1 MREAV
6 VIDAVRTPVG
16 RYGGVLKDVRSD
28 DMAALCIAEIAKR
41 NNLDPSKVE
50 DVILG
55 CSNQAGD
62 DNRNVGRMA
71 LLLAGFPVEIG
82 GQTINRLCG
91 SALNAINSA
100 AQAIKVGEGDVFIAG
115 GTESMT
121 RSPFVF
127 GKAETAFSR
136 DMNVFDSTI
145 GWRFVNPKMKE
156 KYGTLGMGETAEL
169 VAEKYGITR
178 QEQDEFALLTQ
189 QKWGKAFDAGKFKDE
204 MVNVPIPGKKGE
216 VSYVDRDEHP
226 RPDVTMDQLAKL
238 KPAFKKDGTVTAG
251 NASGVNDGAAAVLL
265 MEAQT
270 AKDLGYKPIVRV
282 VASAVAGVHPSYMG
296 LGPIPATRKAL
307 QRAGL
312 KAEQLDVIELN
323 EAFAAQSIPCIRE
336 LGLDPAKVNVN
347 GGAIAIGHPLG
358 STGARIFATLVHE
371 MKRTQCALWPC
382 QHVHR
387 RRTGH
392 CDHRRA
398 RLRISESAAC
408 CRFADSVRKCRT
420 CRFTM
425 TAAYAGKPCLLRSF
439 YGRSAF
445 RYSRT

>member
-28 DMAALCIAEIAKR
+28 DMAALCIAEITKR

-71 LLLAGFPVEIG
+71 LLLAGFPVEVG

-127 GKAETAFSR
+127 GKAETAFPR
-136 DMNVFDSTI
+136 DVKVFDSTI
-145 GWRFVNPKMKE
+145 GWRFVNPKMAE
-156 KYGTLGMGETAEL
+156 KYGTIGMGETAEK
-169 VAEKYGITR
+169 VAEKYSIAR
-178 QEQDEFALLTQ
+178 KEQDEFALATQ
-189 QKWGKAFDAGKFKDE
+189 HKWGAAFAAGKFKDE
-204 MVNVPIPGKKGE
+204 LVCVPTKGAKKGE
-216 VSYVDRDEHP
+216 IILVDRDEHP
-226 RPDVTMDQLAKL
+226 RPDVTMEQLAKL
-238 KPAFKKDGTVTAG
+238 PPAFKKDGTVTAG

-270 AKDLGYKPIVRV
+270 AKALGYKR
-282 VASAVAGVHPSYMG
+282 
-296 LGPIPATRKAL
+296 
-307 QRAGL
+307 
-312 KAEQLDVIELN
+312 
-323 EAFAAQSIPCIRE
+323 C
-336 LGLDPAKVNVN
+336 
-347 GGAIAIGHPLG
+347 
-358 STGARIFATLVHE
+358 
-371 MKRTQCALWPC
+371 
-382 QHVHR
+382 R
-387 RRTGH
+387 RRAPGLHGNGSRSGNTQSATAG
-392 CDHRRA
+392 
-398 RLRISESAAC
+398 RLEDR
-408 CRFADSVRKCRT
+408 
-420 CRFTM
+420 
-425 TAAYAGKPCLLRSF
+425 
-439 YGRSAF
+439 
-445 RYSRT
+445 

>member
-16 RYGGVLKDVRSD
+16 KYGGVLKDVRSD

-41 NNLDPSKVE
+41 NNLDPNKVE
-50 DVILG
+50 DVIFG

-71 LLLAGFPVEIG
+71 LLLAGFPVEVG

-100 AQAIKVGEGDVFIAG
+100 AQAIKVGEGDVFVAG

-127 GKAETAFSR
+127 GKAETAFPR
-136 DMNVFDSTI
+136 DVKVYDSTI
-145 GWRFVNPKMKE
+145 GWRFVNPKMQE
-156 KYGTLGMGETAEL
+156 KYGTLGMGETAEK

-178 QEQDEFALLTQ
+178 KEQDEFAFATQ
-189 QKWGKAFDAGKFKDE
+189 HKWGDAFTSGRFKDE
-204 MVNVPIPGKKGE
+204 MVYVPTKGAKKGE
-216 VSYVDRDEHP
+216 VILVDRDEHP
-226 RPDVTMDQLAKL
+226 RPDVTMEQLAKL
-238 KPAFKKDGTVTAG
+238 PPAFKKDGTVTAG

-270 AKDLGYKPIVRV
+270 AKALGYKPIVRV
-282 VASAVAGVHPSYMG
+282 VTSAVAGVHPDYMG

-312 KAEQLDVIELN
+312 KMDDIDLVELN

-336 LGLDPAKVNVN
+336 LGMDPAKVNVN

-358 STGARIFATLVHE
+358 STGARIFTTLVHE
-371 MKRTQCALWPC
+371 MKRRGSRYGL
-382 QHVHR
+382 V
-387 RRTGH
+387 
-392 CDHRRA
+392 
-398 RLRISESAAC
+398 
-408 CRFADSVRKCRT
+408 
-420 CRFTM
+420 TM
-425 TAAYAGKPCLLRSF
+425 CIGVGQGIATIVERV
-439 YGRSAF
+439 
-445 RYSRT
+445 

>member
-6 VIDAVRTPVG
+6 VVDAVRTPVG
-16 RYGGVLKDVRSD
+16 SYGGVLKDVRSD
-28 DMAALCIAEIAKR
+28 DMAALCISEIAKR
-41 NNLDPSKVE
+41 NNLDPNKVE
-50 DVILG
+50 DVIFG

-82 GQTINRLCG
+82 GQTVNRLCG

-121 RSPFVF
+121 RSPYVM

-136 DMNVFDSTI
+136 QVNMFDSTI

-156 KYGTLGMGETAEL
+156 KYDTLGMGETAEL
-169 VAEKYGITR
+169 VAQKYGITR
-178 QEQDEFALLTQ
+178 LEQDEFAFATQ
-189 QKWGKAFDAGKFKDE
+189 KKWGAAFEAGKFKDE
-204 MVNVPIPGKKGE
+204 MVNVPVPGKKGE
-216 VSYVDRDEHP
+216 VTMVVRDEHP
-226 RPDVTMDQLAKL
+226 RPDVTMEGLAKL

-270 AKDLGYKPIVRV
+270 AIALGYKPIVRIV
-282 VASAVAGVHPSYMG
+282 TSAIAGVDPSYMG
-296 LGPIPATRKAL
+296 MGPVPATRKAL

-312 KAEQLDVIELN
+312 KIDDIDLVELN

-358 STGARIFATLVHE
+358 STGARIFTTLVHE
-371 MKRTQCALWPC
+371 MKRRNVRYGLVSMCIGVGQGIATI
-382 QHVHR
+382 VE
-387 RRTGH
+387 
-392 CDHRRA
+392 
-398 RLRISESAAC
+398 RI
-408 CRFADSVRKCRT
+408 
-420 CRFTM
+420 
-425 TAAYAGKPCLLRSF
+425 G
-439 YGRSAF
+439 
-445 RYSRT
+445 

>member
-6 VIDAVRTPVG
+6 VVDAVRTPVG
-16 RYGGVLKDVRSD
+16 SYGGVLKDVRSD
-28 DMAALCIAEIAKR
+28 DMAALCITEITKR
-41 NNLDPSKVE
+41 NNLDPGKVE
-50 DVILG
+50 DVIFG

-71 LLLAGFPVEIG
+71 LLLAGFPVEIA

-127 GKAETAFSR
+127 AKADKAFSR
-136 DMNVFDSTI
+136 EAMVFDSTI

-178 QEQDEFALLTQ
+178 QEQDAFAFATQ
-189 QKWGKAFDAGKFKDE
+189 KKWGAAFEAGKFKDE
-204 MVNVPIPGKKGE
+204 MVNVPVPGKKGE
-216 VSYVDRDEHP
+216 ISIVDRDEHP
-226 RPDVTMDQLAKL
+226 RPDVTLEGLAKL
-238 KPAFKKDGTVTAG
+238 KPVFKKDGTVTAG

-270 AKDLGYKPIVRV
+270 ARTLGYKPIVRV

-296 LGPIPATRKAL
+296 MGPVPATQKAL

-312 KAEQLDVIELN
+312 KIGDIDLAEIN

-358 STGARIFATLVHE
+358 STGARIFTTLVHE
-371 MKRTQCALWPC
+371 MKR
-382 QHVHR
+382 R
-387 RRTGH
+387 N
-392 CDHRRA
+392 A
-398 RLRISESAAC
+398 RYGL
-408 CRFADSVRKCRT
+408 V
-420 CRFTM
+420 TM
-425 TAAYAGKPCLLRSF
+425 CIGVGQGIATIVERV
-439 YGRSAF
+439 
-445 RYSRT
+445 

>member
-6 VIDAVRTPVG
+6 VVDAVRTPVG
-16 RYGGVLKDVRSD
+16 SYGGVLKDVRSD
-28 DMAALCIAEIAKR
+28 DMAALCITEITKR
-41 NNLDPSKVE
+41 NNLDPGKVE
-50 DVILG
+50 DVIFG

-71 LLLAGFPVEIG
+71 LLLAGFPVEIA

-127 GKAETAFSR
+127 AKADKAFSR
-136 DMNVFDSTI
+136 EAMVFDSTI

-178 QEQDEFALLTQ
+178 QEQDAFAFATQ
-189 QKWGKAFDAGKFKDE
+189 KKWGAAFEAGKFKDE
-204 MVNVPIPGKKGE
+204 MVNVPVPGKKGE
-216 VSYVDRDEHP
+216 ISIVDRDEHP
-226 RPDVTMDQLAKL
+226 RPDVTLEGLAKL
-238 KPAFKKDGTVTAG
+238 KPVFKKDGTVTAG

-270 AKDLGYKPIVRV
+270 AKTLGYKPIVRV

-296 LGPIPATRKAL
+296 MGPVPATQKAL

-312 KAEQLDVIELN
+312 KIGDIDLAEIN

-358 STGARIFATLVHE
+358 STGARIFTTLVHE
-371 MKRTQCALWPC
+371 MKR
-382 QHVHR
+382 R
-387 RRTGH
+387 N
-392 CDHRRA
+392 A
-398 RLRISESAAC
+398 RYGL
-408 CRFADSVRKCRT
+408 V
-420 CRFTM
+420 TM
-425 TAAYAGKPCLLRSF
+425 CIGVGQGIATIVERV
-439 YGRSAF
+439 
-445 RYSRT
+445 

>member
-1 MREAV
+1 
-6 VIDAVRTPVG
+6 
-16 RYGGVLKDVRSD
+16 
-28 DMAALCIAEIAKR
+28 MAALCISEIANR
-41 NNLDPSKVE
+41 NNLDTSKVE

-71 LLLAGFPVEIG
+71 LLLAGFPVEIP
-82 GQTINRLCG
+82 GQTVNRLCG

-100 AQAIKVGEGDVFIAG
+100 AHAIKVGEGDVFIAG

-136 DMNVFDSTI
+136 DAKIFDSTI
-145 GWRFVNPKMKE
+145 GWRFINPKMTE
-156 KYGTLGMGETAEL
+156 KYPPIGMGETAEL
-169 VAEKYGITR
+169 VAEKFGITR
-178 QEQDEFALLTQ
+178 EEQDQFALDTQ
-189 QKWGKAFDAGKFKDE
+189 KKWGVAFDAGRFKDE
-204 MVNVPIPGKKGE
+204 MVHVPIPGKKGE
-216 VSYVDRDEHP
+216 ATFVDRDEHP
-226 RPDVTMDQLAKL
+226 RPDVTLEQLAKL

-270 AKDLGYKPIVRV
+270 AKQLGYKPIVRV

-296 LGPIPATRKAL
+296 LGPVPATRKAL

-312 KAEQLDVIELN
+312 KADDIDLIELN

-358 STGARIFATLVHE
+358 STGARIFTTLVHE
-371 MKRTQCALWPC
+371 MKR
-382 QHVHR
+382 R
-387 RRTGH
+387 N
-392 CDHRRA
+392 A
-398 RLRISESAAC
+398 RFGL
-408 CRFADSVRKCRT
+408 V
-420 CRFTM
+420 TM
-425 TAAYAGKPCLLRSF
+425 CIGVGQGIATIVERV
-439 YGRSAF
+439 
-445 RYSRT
+445 

>member
-28 DMAALCIAEIAKR
+28 DLAALCISEIAKR
-41 NNLDPSKVE
+41 NNLDPNKVE

-82 GQTINRLCG
+82 GQTVNRLCG

-136 DMNVFDSTI
+136 EAAVFDSTI
-145 GWRFVNPKMKE
+145 GWRFVNPRMKE
-156 KYGTLGMGETAEL
+156 KYGTLGMGETAEK

-178 QEQDEFALLTQ
+178 KEQDEFALLTQ
-189 QKWGKAFDAGKFKDE
+189 QKWGAAFAAGRFKDE
-204 MVNVPIPGKKGE
+204 LVYVPTKGAKKGE
-216 VSYVDRDEHP
+216 VILVERDEHP
-226 RPDVTMDQLAKL
+226 RPDVTIEQLAKL
-238 KPAFKKDGTVTAG
+238 PPAFKKDGTVTAG

-270 AKDLGYKPIVRV
+270 AKALGYKPIVRV
-282 VASAVAGVHPSYMG
+282 VAGAVAGVHPDYMG
-296 LGPIPATRKAL
+296 MGPVPATQKAL

-312 KAEQLDVIELN
+312 KIDDIDLVELN

-358 STGARIFATLVHE
+358 STGARIFTTLVHE
-371 MKRTQCALWPC
+371 MKR
-382 QHVHR
+382 R
-387 RRTGH
+387 GSR
-392 CDHRRA
+392 
-398 RLRISESAAC
+398 
-408 CRFADSVRKCRT
+408 
-420 CRFTM
+420 
-425 TAAYAGKPCLLRSF
+425 
-439 YGRSAF
+439 YGLVSMCIGVGQGIATIVERV
-445 RYSRT
+445 

>member
-1 MREAV
+1 
-6 VIDAVRTPVG
+6 VG

-28 DMAALCIAEIAKR
+28 DLAALCIAEIAKR
-41 NNLDPSKVE
+41 NSLDPSKVE

-100 AQAIKVGEGDVFIAG
+100 AQAIKVGEGDIFIAG
-115 GTESMT
+115 GTESMS

-145 GWRFVNPKMKE
+145 GWRFVNPKMKD

-189 QKWGKAFDAGKFKDE
+189 QKWGKAFEAGKFKDE
-204 MVNVPIPGKKGE
+204 IVNVPIPGKKGE
-216 VSYVDRDEHP
+216 VSYVVRDEHP

-265 MEAQT
+265 MDAQT

-282 VASAVAGVHPSYMG
+282 IASAIAGVHPSYMG

-312 KAEQLDVIELN
+312 KAEELDVIELN

-336 LGLDPAKVNVN
+336 LGIDPAKVNVN

-371 MKRTQCALWPC
+371 MKR
-382 QHVHR
+382 R
-387 RRTGH
+387 N
-392 CDHRRA
+392 A
-398 RLRISESAAC
+398 R
-408 CRFADSVRKCRT
+408 
-420 CRFTM
+420 
-425 TAAYAGKPCLLRSF
+425 
-439 YGRSAF
+439 YGLVSMCIGVGQGIATIVERV
-445 RYSRT
+445 

>member
-6 VIDAVRTPVG
+6 VVDAIRTPVG

-28 DMAALCIAEIAKR
+28 DMAALCIKEIAKR
-41 NNLDPSKVE
+41 NNLDPGKVE
-50 DVILG
+50 DVIFG

-71 LLLAGFPVEIG
+71 LLLAGFPIEVG

-127 GKAETAFSR
+127 GKAETAFPR
-136 DMNVFDSTI
+136 EVKVFDSTI
-145 GWRFVNPKMKE
+145 GWRFINPKMAE
-156 KYGTLGMGETAEL
+156 KYPTLGMGETAEL
-169 VAEKYGITR
+169 VAEKYAITR
-178 QEQDEFALLTQ
+178 QEQDEFALGSQ
-189 QKWGKAFDAGKFKDE
+189 KKWGAAFDAGKFKDE
-204 MVNVPIPGKKGE
+204 MVNVPVPGKKGE
-216 VSYVDRDEHP
+216 VTMVDRDEHP
-226 RPDVTMDQLAKL
+226 RPDVTMEGLAKL

-251 NASGVNDGAAAVLL
+251 NASGVNDGAAATLL

-270 AKDLGYKPIVRV
+270 AKALGYKPMVRI

-312 KAEQLDVIELN
+312 KIDDIDLVELN

-371 MKRTQCALWPC
+371 MKR
-382 QHVHR
+382 R
-387 RRTGH
+387 
-392 CDHRRA
+392 DA
-398 RLRISESAAC
+398 RYGL
-408 CRFADSVRKCRT
+408 V
-420 CRFTM
+420 TM
-425 TAAYAGKPCLLRSF
+425 CIGVGQGIATIVEKV
-439 YGRSAF
+439 
-445 RYSRT
+445 

>member
-28 DMAALCIAEIAKR
+28 DMAALCIAEIARR
-41 NNLDPSKVE
+41 NNLDSNKVE
-50 DVILG
+50 DVIFG

-127 GKAETAFSR
+127 GKAETAFPR
-136 DMNVFDSTI
+136 EVKVFDSTI
-145 GWRFVNPKMKE
+145 GWRFINPRMAE
-156 KYGTLGMGETAEL
+156 KYPPIGMGETAEL

-178 QEQDEFALLTQ
+178 QEQDEFALNTQ
-189 QKWGKAFDAGKFKDE
+189 QKWGAAFAAGKFKDE
-204 MVNVPIPGKKGE
+204 MVNVPAPGAKKGE
-216 VSYVDRDEHP
+216 VIIVDRDEHP
-226 RPDVTMDQLAKL
+226 RPDVTMESLAKL

-265 MEAQT
+265 MEAET
-270 AKDLGYKPIVRV
+270 AKALGYMPIVRV

-312 KAEQLDVIELN
+312 KMDDIDLVELN

-336 LGLDPAKVNVN
+336 LGMDPAKVNVN

-358 STGARIFATLVHE
+358 STGARIFTTLVHE
-371 MKRTQCALWPC
+371 MKRRGSRYGL
-382 QHVHR
+382 V
-387 RRTGH
+387 
-392 CDHRRA
+392 
-398 RLRISESAAC
+398 
-408 CRFADSVRKCRT
+408 
-420 CRFTM
+420 TM
-425 TAAYAGKPCLLRSF
+425 CIGVGQGIATIVERV
-439 YGRSAF
+439 
-445 RYSRT
+445 

>member
-1 MREAV
+1 MKEAV

-16 RYGGVLKDVRSD
+16 KYGGVLKDVRSD
-28 DMAALCIAEIAKR
+28 DMAALCITEITRR
-41 NNLDPSKVE
+41 NNLDPNKVE

-82 GQTINRLCG
+82 GQTVNRLCG

-127 GKAETAFSR
+127 AKAEAAFSR
-136 DMNVFDSTI
+136 DANVFDSTI
-145 GWRFVNPKMKE
+145 GWRFINPKMKE
-156 KYGTLGMGETAEL
+156 KYGTLGMGETAEK

-178 QEQDEFALLTQ
+178 QEQDQFALATQ
-189 QKWGKAFDAGKFKDE
+189 HKWGDAFAAGKFKDE
-204 MVNVPIPGKKGE
+204 LVHVPTKGAKKGE
-216 VSYVDRDEHP
+216 VILVDRDEHP
-226 RPDVTMDQLAKL
+226 RPDVTIEQLAKL
-238 KPAFKKDGTVTAG
+238 PPAFKKDGTVTAG

-265 MEAQT
+265 MEAGT
-270 AKDLGYKPIVRV
+270 AKALGYKPIVRV
-282 VASAVAGVHPSYMG
+282 VASAIAGVHPDYMG
-296 LGPIPATRKAL
+296 MGPVPATRKAL

-312 KAEQLDVIELN
+312 KIDDIDLVELN

-371 MKRTQCALWPC
+371 MKR
-382 QHVHR
+382 R
-387 RRTGH
+387 N
-392 CDHRRA
+392 
-398 RLRISESAAC
+398 
-408 CRFADSVRKCRT
+408 VR
-420 CRFTM
+420 
-425 TAAYAGKPCLLRSF
+425 
-439 YGRSAF
+439 YGLVSMCIGVGQGIATIVERV
-445 RYSRT
+445 

>member
-16 RYGGVLKDVRSD
+16 KYGGVLKDVRSD
-28 DMAALCIAEIAKR
+28 DLAALCIAEIAKR

-50 DVILG
+50 DVIFG

-71 LLLAGFPVEIG
+71 LLLAGFPVEIP

-100 AQAIKVGEGDVFIAG
+100 AQAIKAGEGDVFIAG

-127 GKAETAFSR
+127 GKAESAFSR

-178 QEQDEFALLTQ
+178 QEQDEFALKTQ
-189 QKWGKAFDAGKFKDE
+189 QKWGAAFAAGKFKDE
-204 MVNVPIPGKKGE
+204 LVYVPTKGAKKGE
-216 VSYVDRDEHP
+216 VILVDRDEHP
-226 RPDVTMDQLAKL
+226 RPDVTIEQLAKL
-238 KPAFKKDGTVTAG
+238 PPAFKKDGTVTAG

-270 AKDLGYKPIVRV
+270 AKDLGYKPMVRMV
-282 VASAVAGVHPSYMG
+282 TSAVAGVHPDYMG
-296 LGPIPATRKAL
+296 DRPHPGDAQSSAASRLESGTTRSDRAERSVRGAVHPVYPRTRIRSGQGQRQWRSDCHRPPAGFDR
-307 QRAGL
+307 RSHFCNSGSR
-312 KAEQLDVIELN
+312 N
-323 EAFAAQSIPCIRE
+323 EAQ
-336 LGLDPAKVNVN
+336 
-347 GGAIAIGHPLG
+347 
-358 STGARIFATLVHE
+358 
-371 MKRTQCALWPC
+371 QCALWPC

-387 RRTGH
+387 RRTRH

-398 RLRISESAAC
+398 RLIKH
-408 CRFADSVRKCRT
+408 V
-420 CRFTM
+420 
-425 TAAYAGKPCLLRSF
+425 GRSF
-439 YGRSAF
+439 
-445 RYSRT
+445 

>member
-16 RYGGVLKDVRSD
+16 KYGGVLKDVRSD

-50 DVILG
+50 DVIIG

-71 LLLAGFPVEIG
+71 LLLAGFPVEIA
-82 GQTINRLCG
+82 GQTVNRLCG

-100 AQAIKVGEGDVFIAG
+100 AQAIKSGEGDIFIAG

-189 QKWGKAFDAGKFKDE
+189 QKWGKAFEAGKFKDE
-204 MVNVPIPGKKGE
+204 IVKVPIPGRKGE
-216 VSYVDRDEHP
+216 ISYVDRDEHP
-226 RPDVTMDQLAKL
+226 RPDVTIDQLAKL

-265 MEAQT
+265 MDAQT

-312 KAEQLDVIELN
+312 KAEDLDVIELN

-371 MKRTQCALWPC
+371 MKRTN
-382 QHVHR
+382 
-387 RRTGH
+387 
-392 CDHRRA
+392 A
-398 RLRISESAAC
+398 R
-408 CRFADSVRKCRT
+408 
-420 CRFTM
+420 
-425 TAAYAGKPCLLRSF
+425 
-439 YGRSAF
+439 YGLVSMCIGVGQGIATIVERV
-445 RYSRT
+445 

>member
-1 MREAV
+1 MEEIMREAV

-16 RYGGVLKDVRSD
+16 KYGGVLKDVRSD
-28 DMAALCIAEIAKR
+28 DLAALCIAEITKR
-41 NNLDPSKVE
+41 NNLDTSKVE

-71 LLLAGFPVEIG
+71 LLLAGYPVEVG

-100 AQAIKVGEGDVFIAG
+100 AQAIKAGEGDVFIAG

-127 GKAETAFSR
+127 AKAENAFSR
-136 DMNVFDSTI
+136 DVTVFDSTI
-145 GWRFVNPKMKE
+145 GWRFINPKMKE
-156 KYGTLGMGETAEL
+156 KYGTLGMGETAEK

-178 QEQDEFALLTQ
+178 QEQDEFALKTQ
-189 QKWGKAFDAGKFKDE
+189 QKWGAAFTAGKFKDE
-204 MVNVPIPGKKGE
+204 LVYVPTKGAKKGE
-216 VSYVDRDEHP
+216 IILVDRDEHP
-226 RPDVTMDQLAKL
+226 RPDVTIESLAKL
-238 KPAFKKDGTVTAG
+238 PPAFKKEGTVTAG

-265 MEAQT
+265 MDAET
-270 AKDLGYKPIVRV
+270 AKALGYKPIVRV
-282 VASAVAGVHPSYMG
+282 VASAIAGVHPDYMG
-296 LGPIPATRKAL
+296 MGPVPATRKAL

-312 KAEQLDVIELN
+312 KIDDIDLAELN

-358 STGARIFATLVHE
+358 STGARIFTTLVHE
-371 MKRTQCALWPC
+371 MKR
-382 QHVHR
+382 R
-387 RRTGH
+387 GSR
-392 CDHRRA
+392 
-398 RLRISESAAC
+398 
-408 CRFADSVRKCRT
+408 
-420 CRFTM
+420 
-425 TAAYAGKPCLLRSF
+425 
-439 YGRSAF
+439 YGLVSMCIGVGQGIATIVERV
-445 RYSRT
+445 